1 MATQAAAPRPVGA
14 SRLRL
19 DRIATRIGLIA
30 FIGVLGYL
38 TVVPLVRL
46 QYLALKDGGQPY
58 VDAYTRTGWWQ
69 TVKWTVE
76 LGLGSLAIALV
87 LGTGLAWAA
96 ASLPPRL
103 SLLRVVP
110 ILPIV
115 VPAVSS
121 VLGWAFLL
129 SPHPGYLN
137 QLLRTLPWWRGDFEG
152 PFDIYSVPWI
162 VIITGLALAA
172 FIYLFVSSGFEN
184 INGELIE
191 AAQVG
196 GSSRAGVFFRVIL
209 PLLRPSI
216 VYGAGVALLLGLGQF
231 TAPLLLGRS
240 RNVSVLTTDMFFAT
254 QQIPPQYGVAAAIGS
269 PLVIFGIVV
278 LFMNRIL
285 LGDHARFVTHGGKGG
300 FRQSSPGSK
309 MAALWIVLY
318 GLVSTVLPILALVFV
333 SLSRFWT
340 GDVHFGRLTLASWRS
355 VTSASGVMPAIWNS
369 IWLSLAAVAITLPI
383 GYVAAILLRRRQEH
397 RIATP
402 ILDFIVAM
410 PLSIPAVIFGVG
422 FLLTYTTEPLVL
434 YGTRWVLIL
443 VYVTLMI
450 PFSTRMQLGA
460 MAALGESYTEASR
473 TSGAGVLRTNLQI
486 VVPLLRPA
494 FGGAAA
500 LMFVLLTHEFAAS
513 LLVRAPTINVMGTI
527 LYDYYENGIYPLV
540 ACISLIMVGVTTA
553 GVLAAIALG
562 GGSEAFKRL

>member
-1 MATQAAAPRPVGA
+1 MATQAAPRPA
-14 SRLRL
+14 ALPWLRL
-19 DRIATRIGLIA
+19 DRLLTRLGLIA
-30 FIGVLGYL
+30 FICAIGYL
-38 TVVPLVRL
+38 TIVPLIRL
-46 QYLALKDGGQPY
+46 QYLALKNGAHSY
-58 VDAYTRTGWWQ
+58 SDAYTRTGWWQ
-69 TVKWTVE
+69 TVRWTVE

-87 LGTGLAWAA
+87 VGTGLAWAA
-96 ASLPPRL
+96 HSLPPRL
-103 SLLRVVP
+103 SLLRVIP

-115 VPAVSS
+115 IPAVSS

-137 QLLRTLPWWRGDFEG
+137 QLLRLLPWWHGFDG
-152 PFDIYSVPWI
+152 PFDIYTVPWI
-162 VIITGLALAA
+162 IIITGLALAS

-196 GSSRAGVFFRVIL
+196 GSSRAGVFFRVVL
-209 PLLRPSI
+209 PLLRPSL

-240 RNVSVLTTDMFFAT
+240 RIISVLTTDMFFAT
-254 QQIPPQYGVAAAIGS
+254 QQIPPDYGLAAAIGS
-269 PLVIFGIVV
+269 PLLVFGIFI
-278 LFMNRIL
+278 LFMNRVL
-285 LGDHARFVTHGGKGG
+285 LGDNTRFITHGGKGG
-300 FRQSSPGSK
+300 FRQSAPGSK
-309 MAALWIVLY
+309 SAAAVIVLY
-318 GLVSTVLPILALVFV
+318 GLLSTVLPILALVFV

-340 GDVHFGRLTLASWRS
+340 GDVHFNRLTLGTWRT
-355 VTSASGVMPAIWNS
+355 VTTQSGVMPAIWNS
-369 IWLSLAAVAITLPI
+369 VWLSLAAVAITLPVGFI
-383 GYVAAILLRRRQEH
+383 AATLLRKRREH
-397 RIATP
+397 RIAAP
-402 ILDFIVAM
+402 VLDFIVAM

-422 FLLTYTTEPLVL
+422 FLMTYTARPLVL

-460 MAALGESYTEASR
+460 MAALGDAYTEASR
-473 TSGAGVLRTNLQI
+473 ASGAGPLRTNFQI
-486 VVPLLRPA
+486 VMPLLRPA

-553 GVLAAIALG
+553 GVVAAMVLG
-562 GGSEAFKRL
+562 GGSDAFKRL

>member
-1 MATQAAAPRPVGA
+1 MATEAARPLAAP
-14 SRLRL
+14 RLRL
-19 DRIATRIGLIA
+19 DRLATRAGLLV
-30 FIGVLGYL
+30 FIGGIGFL
-38 TVVPLVRL
+38 TIVPLVRL
-46 QYLALKDGGQPY
+46 QYLALKNGAQPY
-58 VDAYTRTGWWQ
+58 EDAYTREGWGQ
-69 TVKWTVE
+69 TVRWTIE

-87 LGTGLAWAA
+87 VGTALAWAA
-96 ASLPPRL
+96 NSLPPRL
-103 SLLRVVP
+103 SFLKVVP

-115 VPAVSS
+115 IPAVSS

-137 QLLRTLPWWRGDFEG
+137 QLLRVLPWWNDQFEG
-152 PFDIYSVPWI
+152 PFNIYSVTWI
-162 VIITGLALAA
+162 VIITGLALAS

-184 INGELIE
+184 INGELLE

-209 PLLRPSI
+209 PLLRPSL
-216 VYGAGVALLLGLGQF
+216 VYGGGVALLLGLGQF
-231 TAPLLLGRS
+231 TAPLLLGRT
-240 RNVSVLTTDMFFAT
+240 RNISVLTTDMFQAT
-254 QQIPPQYGVAAAIGS
+254 QQIPPDYGLAAAIGS
-269 PLVIFGIVV
+269 PLLVFGVLV
-278 LFMNRIL
+278 LFANRLL
-285 LGDHARFVTHGGKGG
+285 LGDLTRFVTHGGKGG
-300 FRQSSPGSK
+300 FRQSAPGSK
-309 MAALWIVLY
+309 VAVVWIILY
-318 GLVSTVLPILALVFV
+318 GLLASVLPLLALVWV
-333 SLSRFWT
+333 SLSRFWS
-340 GDVHFGRLTLASWRS
+340 GDVSFGKLTVATWRT
-355 VTSASGVMPAIWNS
+355 VLNASGVGSAIWNS
-369 IWLSLAAVAITLPI
+369 VWLSLVAVAITLPVGFI
-383 GYVAAILLRRRQEH
+383 AATLLRRRREH
-397 RIATP
+397 RFAAP

-422 FLLTYTTEPLVL
+422 FLMTYTSEPFVL
-434 YGTRWVLIL
+434 YGTPWVLVL

-460 MAALGESYTEASR
+460 MAALGSAYTEAAR
-473 TSGAGVLRTNLQI
+473 ASGAGPLRTNLQI

-494 FGGAAA
+494 FGGAGA

-553 GVLAAIALG
+553 GVLAAMVLG

>member
-1 MATQAAAPRPVGA
+1 MATQAAPRPA
-14 SRLRL
+14 ALPWLRL
-19 DRIATRIGLIA
+19 DRLLTRLGLIA
-30 FIGVLGYL
+30 FICAIGYL
-38 TVVPLVRL
+38 TIVPLIRL
-46 QYLALKDGGQPY
+46 QYLALKNGAHSY
-58 VDAYTRTGWWQ
+58 SDAYTRTGWWQ
-69 TVKWTVE
+69 TVRWTVE

-87 LGTGLAWAA
+87 VGTGLAWAA
-96 ASLPPRL
+96 HSLPPRL
-103 SLLRVVP
+103 SLLRVIP

-115 VPAVSS
+115 IPAVSS

-137 QLLRTLPWWRGDFEG
+137 QLLRLLPWWHGFAG
-152 PFDIYSVPWI
+152 PFDIYTVPWI
-162 VIITGLALAA
+162 IIITGLALAS

-196 GSSRAGVFFRVIL
+196 GSSRAGVFFRVVL
-209 PLLRPSI
+209 PLLRPSL

-240 RNVSVLTTDMFFAT
+240 RNISVLTTDMFFAT
-254 QQIPPQYGVAAAIGS
+254 QQIPPDYGLAAAIGS
-269 PLVIFGIVV
+269 PLLVFGIFI
-278 LFMNRIL
+278 LFMNRVL
-285 LGDHARFVTHGGKGG
+285 LGDNTRFITHGGKGG
-300 FRQSSPGSK
+300 FRQSAPGSK
-309 MAALWIVLY
+309 SAAAVIVLY
-318 GLVSTVLPILALVFV
+318 GLLSTVLPILALVFV

-340 GDVHFGRLTLASWRS
+340 GDVHFNRLTLGTWRT
-355 VTSASGVMPAIWNS
+355 VTTQSGVMPAIWNS
-369 IWLSLAAVAITLPI
+369 VWLSLAAVAITLPVGFI
-383 GYVAAILLRRRQEH
+383 AATLLRKRREH
-397 RIATP
+397 RIAAP
-402 ILDFIVAM
+402 VLDFIVAM

-422 FLLTYTTEPLVL
+422 FLMTYTARPLVL

-460 MAALGESYTEASR
+460 MAALGDAYTEASR
-473 TSGAGVLRTNLQI
+473 ASGAGPLRTNFQI
-486 VVPLLRPA
+486 VMPLLRPA

-553 GVLAAIALG
+553 GVVAAMVLG
-562 GGSEAFKRL
+562 GGSDAFKRL